1 MTLTA
6 QEILGAFQL
15 GLISMDEARQELGFT
30 KKESE

>member
-15 GLISMDEARQELGFT
+15 GLISMDEARQELGFKNVET
-30 KKESE
+30 K